1 MTHISKLCT
10 VDLSSLRVHFL
21 HSASP
26 MHTVKRQRVQAPE
39 SPPTEAQYVSAS
51 GSVQWQAEVAKILP
65 ALVTTKVLAM
75 LLADPA
81 LYKTTQDAITHCCI
95 DAKLTL
101 KKTDAAAG
109 NAAVGTNGT
118 RRQIG

>member
-1 MTHISKLCT
+1 M
-10 VDLSSLRVHFL
+10 
-21 HSASP
+21 
-26 MHTVKRQRVQAPE
+26 
-39 SPPTEAQYVSAS
+39 
-51 GSVQWQAEVAKILP
+51 QWQAEVAKILP